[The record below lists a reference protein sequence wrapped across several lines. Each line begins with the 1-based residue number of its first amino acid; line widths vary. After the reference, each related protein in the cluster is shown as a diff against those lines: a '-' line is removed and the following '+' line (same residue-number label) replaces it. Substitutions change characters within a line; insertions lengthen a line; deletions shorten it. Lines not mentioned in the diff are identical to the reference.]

1 MVPMMVAVDGRVE
14 LQRAVQQRLD
24 RRVRRAV
31 HPAVQADARR
41 GQRRLGPAADAAA
54 DQGIHPPGLQQSGQS
69 AVSLPVCAQH
79 PGFGDA
85 AILHGVQFELF
96 GAAEMLEDAA
106 VFVSYCDF
114 HTGWSF
120 LLFVVF
126 RGRRCAD
133 RGVPPPEKAYKKD
146 SWVCRQ
152 EVIRRSVTRSSGP
165 TVPVS
170 KAPAGSCRA
179 SRVCSSRGLWLA

>member
-1 MVPMMVAVDGRVE
+1 M
-14 LQRAVQQRLD
+14 
-24 RRVRRAV
+24 
-31 HPAVQADARR
+31 
-41 GQRRLGPAADAAA
+41 PAAATAA

-85 AILHGVQFELF
+85 AVLHGVQFELF

-114 HTGWSF
+114 HTAWSF

-126 RGRRCAD
+126 RGAAL
-133 RGVPPPEKAYKKD
+133 RGPRVPATGK
-146 SWVCRQ
+146 
-152 EVIRRSVTRSSGP
+152 
-165 TVPVS
+165 
-170 KAPAGSCRA
+170 
-179 SRVCSSRGLWLA
+179 GL